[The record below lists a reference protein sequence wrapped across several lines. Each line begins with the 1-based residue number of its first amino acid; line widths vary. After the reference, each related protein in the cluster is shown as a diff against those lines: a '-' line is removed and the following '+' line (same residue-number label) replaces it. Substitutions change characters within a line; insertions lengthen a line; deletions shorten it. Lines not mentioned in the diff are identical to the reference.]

1 MCETD
6 VESVTERL
14 FPVDSQAPAMVD
26 EGDEA
31 PDFTAPMANGGVEQV
46 TLSEQTAPVVLAF
59 FPGAFTSVCTDELCT
74 FRDRLANFEDVG
86 ATVLGVSVDLPFA
99 LDEFRDQ
106 HDLSFGL
113 VSDSDRQIIDAYD
126 VRMDFANLGVP
137 GVAKR
142 AVFVVDSD
150 GTVAYRWVSDDPG
163 VEPDYDAVREAAA
176 AAACGPVE
184 ADDD

>member
-1 MCETD
+1 
-6 VESVTERL
+6 
-14 FPVDSQAPAMVD
+14 MVD
-26 EGDEA
+26 VGDDA
-31 PDFTAPMANGGVEQV
+31 PDFTAPMANGDVEQA
-46 TLSEQTAPVVLAF
+46 TLSEQAAPVVLAF

-99 LDEFRDQ
+99 LNEFRSQ
-106 HDLSFGL
+106 NDLSFGL
-113 VSDSDRQIIDAYD
+113 VSDSDREIVDAYD
-126 VRMDFANLGVP
+126 VRMDFASLGVP

-176 AAACGPVE
+176 AAAAGPIT